1 MWIKKEK
8 RPWSLAFI
16 SVYQAAG
23 CKGEMD
29 YKEIVVI
36 IIVIFVLAQ
45 FYFIVGCRGVG
56 GGIMSLGNQYLF
68 I

>member
-1 MWIKKEK
+1 
-8 RPWSLAFI
+8 
-16 SVYQAAG
+16 
-23 CKGEMD
+23 MD